1 MIVWLGSR
9 VWLGLLLLSVSLA
22 AAAGPLAVRDDQ
34 GQWVRLSGPASRIV
48 TLSPHLAELV
58 FAAGAGDRL
67 MGVSAHSDY
76 PPAVRRLPVV
86 ANAGRADLERILAL
100 KPDLVLAWLGGGQQ
114 QDVER
119 LRGLGLAVVAT
130 EPRRLA
136 DIARHIELIGTLA
149 GTGYEAT
156 RAAYRFSSELRLLK
170 SRYAG
175 RRPVTVFYQIWR
187 DPLMTVNGRHI
198 ISEAIALCGG
208 RNVFADLPALAST
221 VSMESLIAIDPE
233 VIVVSGPAARRDAL
247 LAQWQGATQLSAV
260 AAHHVY
266 FSDADRMHRPTP
278 RMLEGVRSLCEDLE
292 RARR

>member
-1 MIVWLGSR
+1 MIVRLGS
-9 VWLGLLLLSVSLA
+9 WLGLLLLSVSLA

-34 GQWVRLSGPASRIV
+34 GQWVRLAGPASRIV

-67 MGVSAHSDY
+67 VGVSAHSDY
-76 PPAVRRLPVV
+76 PPTVRRLPVV
-86 ANAGRADLERILAL
+86 ASAGRADLERILAL

-119 LRGLGLAVVAT
+119 LRALGLAVVAT

-156 RAAYRFSSELRLLK
+156 RAAHRFSNELRLLK

-198 ISEAIALCGG
+198 ISEAITLCGG
-208 RNVFADLPALAST
+208 RNVFADLPALAPT

-233 VIVVSGPAARRDAL
+233 VIVVSGPAARRDVL
-247 LAQWQGATQLSAV
+247 LAQWQGATQLRAV
-260 AAHHVY
+260 AARHVY

-292 RARR
+292 RTRAD